1 MKCIDE
7 SILQRFVDG
16 ELGALPRSRVA
27 LHVKKCGRCRN
38 YLDELE
44 RENSE
49 ISRLFREEIKAPEL
63 RQPIMDKIRGFRDE
77 SRHPGKA
84 RPGLLIRGLQIAA
97 AVLLVALFLVFL
109 FMDRD
114 SGPFNGERD
123 ILIRTA
129 RVEGRA
135 VQTHVFVSGDP
146 DIKFIWLEKK

>member
-1 MKCIDE
+1 
-7 SILQRFVDG
+7 
-16 ELGALPRSRVA
+16 
-27 LHVKKCGRCRN
+27 
-38 YLDELE
+38 
-44 RENSE
+44 
-49 ISRLFREEIKAPEL
+49 
-63 RQPIMDKIRGFRDE
+63 MDKIRGFRDE